1 MTKLKMVILNML
13 IIGTLM
19 TNGWNFTTQK
29 IHYYKNNMDRKG
41 IEFSIIND
49 KEDRKLYVYEDDNLV
64 LTKNYMK

>member
-13 IIGTLM
+13 ILGTLM

-41 IEFSIIND
+41 IEYSIVND
-49 KEDRKLYVYEDDNLV
+49 KENHKVSVYENDTLV
-64 LTKNYMK
+64 LSKNYMK